1 MKGFGDSKS
10 PLYFVAVAAVIN
22 VFLDFIF
29 VGPMGMGIKGQISFA
44 IQKEKLIIIMKVGLP
59 KALQRVIVK
68 IS

>member
-29 VGPMGMGIKGQISFA
+29 VGAYGYGDKGLRSFA
-44 IQKEKLIIIMKVGLP
+44 IQKEKLIII
-59 KALQRVIVK
+59 
-68 IS
+68 